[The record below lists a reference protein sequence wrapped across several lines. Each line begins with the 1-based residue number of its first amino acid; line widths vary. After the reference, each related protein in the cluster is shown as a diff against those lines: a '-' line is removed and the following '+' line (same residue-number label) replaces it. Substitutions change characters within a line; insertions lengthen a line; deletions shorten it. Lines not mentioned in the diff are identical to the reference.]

1 MTHWPLILIVDDSS
15 ADAQSLSDMLS
26 LEYRIQLAHN
36 GADALDRVQRSP
48 APDLVLLDV
57 LMPGMDGFEVCKRLK
72 QSAVTRD
79 IPVVFVT
86 AVQDAAQEARALE
99 LQAADYITKPYSVDV
114 ARARV
119 RNALW
124 SKTKGIPQPPNGRS
138 NGGHANGGQPPE
150 DTQRP
155 AEAMPR
161 LGKREMEVMALIAEG
176 LTSAEIATRLFIAK
190 GTVEV
195 HRENIM
201 RKLGVRNIAGLVKCA
216 VRNGL
221 LAP

>member
-1 MTHWPLILIVDDSS
+1 MNTWPLILIVDDSS

-26 LEYRIQLAHN
+26 LEYRIKLAHN
-36 GADALDRVQRSP
+36 GADALEMVQRSP
-48 APDLVLLDV
+48 APDLVLLDA

-72 QSAVTRD
+72 QSAITRD

-86 AVQDAAQEARALE
+86 AVRDAAQEARALE

-114 ARARV
+114 ARARI

-124 SKTKGIPQPPNGRS
+124 SKPKPGPAQPNGHS
-138 NGGHANGGQPPE
+138 NGGQSREGNQTAPE
-150 DTQRP
+150 P
-155 AEAMPR
+155 LPR
-161 LGKREMEVMALIAEG
+161 LGKREMEVMGLIAEG
-176 LTSAEIATRLFIAK
+176 LTSAEIAAQLFIAK